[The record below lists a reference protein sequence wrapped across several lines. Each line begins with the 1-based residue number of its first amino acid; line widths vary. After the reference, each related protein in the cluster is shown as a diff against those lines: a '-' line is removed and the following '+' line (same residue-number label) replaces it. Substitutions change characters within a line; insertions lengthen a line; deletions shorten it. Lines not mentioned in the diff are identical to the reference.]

1 MNPIGSDSSAGSSNN
16 DAIMLL
22 LAEIRSLREQLEAS
36 IESNNSL
43 RQMLQKQ
50 LSSSPQRQTPTARSP
65 EHMAARTSPMVSPS
79 KSLLVL
85 QQKFLLYAKLKLIY
99 IR

>member
-1 MNPIGSDSSAGSSNN
+1 MNHFLVCVTAGSDTSSASSNN

-36 IESNNSL
+36 IQSNNSL

-50 LSSSPQRQTPTARSP
+50 LSSSPQRQTPTTRSP
-65 EHMAARTSPMVSPS
+65 DQGVVRTSPVVSPS
-79 KSLLVL
+79 KSSIFV
-85 QQKFLLYAKLKLIY
+85 
-99 IR
+99 